1 MKMIGCMEDK
11 FTFHKSNNDQ
21 SGHPKSKSSQTQGGF
36 KGDQKKMGE
45 VSPQRKKILGWKQT
59 QRGFE

>member
-11 FTFHKSNNDQ
+11 FTFHKSNNEQ
-21 SGHPKSKSSQTQGGF
+21 SGHPKSKSFQTQGGF

-45 VSPQRKKILGWKQT
+45 VSPQRKKILG
-59 QRGFE
+59 

>member
-36 KGDQKKMGE
+36 KGDQKKWEKLHHKG
-45 VSPQRKKILGWKQT
+45 RK
-59 QRGFE
+59 F